1 MFETGLKGRQGANVS
16 GPGQPLVLWECWV
29 KGKEN
34 QGFCSTPGDGGQVI
48 LQSAFA
54 ILKPPAFMQPSS
66 LIHLSLAAFRTPE
79 AVLEFYQQP
88 LFLGYVA
95 LTFNYV
101 LDKVLKS
108 FIRSS
113 HPPWNLLE
121 LVKAGVSCPEVKW
134 HVWE

>member
-1 MFETGLKGRQGANVS
+1 M
-16 GPGQPLVLWECWV
+16 LWERRV

-34 QGFCSTPGDGGQVI
+34 QGFCSTPGDGGQAI

-54 ILKPPAFMQPSS
+54 ILKPPDFMQPSS

-79 AVLEFYQQP
+79 AVLEFNQQP

-95 LTFNYV
+95 LTFIYI

-108 FIRSS
+108 SIRSS
-113 HPPWNLLE
+113 HPPWDSLE
-121 LVKAGVSCPEVKW
+121 LVKTRVSSPEVKW
-134 HVWE
+134 HVWEQIQYVV